1 MSWYHSHHLT
11 SMHLPFMRLSAM
23 HKGVSIG
30 LLCSVGTAVILPAAQ
45 AATMGK
51 TVITSVQH
59 QPLTASITVTGIR
72 SADFSASLASPVV
85 YQQLGLIPMA
95 SMSVSFM
102 ATSAT
107 TGTVVISS
115 TQPIS
120 MPFTDVVLALNDQG
134 QRQVIPK
141 TLLLPLATSLL
152 AKQSSVISAT
162 AQHADPSTLI
172 VNAHTANPLI
182 VRRGAPPA
190 LSSSSSVEP
199 LINTNKAIALPINN
213 ITLSSE
219 PKTNSPQIL
228 VASRK
233 APPPL
238 FSNSEPVE
246 LVYNA
251 SLAIDPPVK
260 NSPALAE
267 SNTSRPQTVANNR
280 QVSPSALVTSKPAL
294 PMPEI
299 VEPVFDTSQPI
310 ELLVKKRL
318 SLAESNTSS
327 QQLLTNNHQLSL
339 PLFATPK
346 IIEPVFKVSQP
357 IELPVKK
364 SPSLAASKTSSPQI
378 LVASRQAPPPLFA
391 TSKPVEPIFN
401 ASQPIELLIK
411 KSPSLAASKT
421 SSPQILIASRQAPP
435 PLFASPKAQRADIIV
450 QSRVPHHTISI
461 NEHRINT
468 IATIPSQADVDQ
480 VVPLV
485 AINNMFDAP
494 ISSDASVDRIIELA
508 AVAKIDDEQKQQA
521 HRITSY
527 PSLNTQISRK
537 IMTVNLNFNDIAAS
551 KMISTKDHTQNRLA
565 SPLADQKISTP
576 SYVVQK
582 NDNLWV
588 ISQQV
593 AKQNNL
599 DVLMVMNQIKS
610 QNIEAFINKNSNHLK
625 ADAKLDLSYYDTVP
639 SQQGLQ
645 TAIADQRQQRLET
658 NKTV

>member
-23 HKGVSIG
+23 HTGVSIG

-199 LINTNKAIALPINN
+199 LINTNKAIALSINN

-238 FSNSEPVE
+238 FSNPKPVE
-246 LVYNA
+246 PVYNA

-267 SNTSRPQTVANNR
+267 SNTSRPQIVANNR

-364 SPSLAASKTSSPQI
+364 SPSLAASKTNSPQI
-378 LVASRQAPPPLFA
+378 LV
-391 TSKPVEPIFN
+391 
-401 ASQPIELLIK
+401 
-411 KSPSLAASKT
+411 
-421 SSPQILIASRQAPP
+421 ASRQAPP

>member
-23 HKGVSIG
+23 HTGVSIG

-120 MPFTDVVLALNDQG
+120 MPFTDVVLALNDQR

-199 LINTNKAIALPINN
+199 LINTNKAIALSINN

-238 FSNSEPVE
+238 FSNPKPIEP
-246 LVYNA
+246 VYNA

-260 NSPALAE
+260 NSSALAE
-267 SNTSRPQTVANNR
+267 SNTSRPQIVANNR
-280 QVSPSALVTSKPAL
+280 QISPSALVTSKSAL

-391 TSKPVEPIFN
+391 
-401 ASQPIELLIK
+401 
-411 KSPSLAASKT
+411 
-421 SSPQILIASRQAPP
+421 
-435 PLFASPKAQRADIIV
+435 SPKAQRADIIV

-468 IATIPSQADVDQ
+468 IATIQSQADVDQ

>member
-23 HKGVSIG
+23 HTGVSIG

-120 MPFTDVVLALNDQG
+120 MPFTDVVLALNDQR

-182 VRRGAPPA
+182 IRRGAPPV
-190 LSSSSSVEP
+190 LSSSSSIEP
-199 LINTNKAIALPINN
+199 LINTNKAIALSINN

-238 FSNSEPVE
+238 FSNPKPIEP
-246 LVYNA
+246 VYNA

-260 NSPALAE
+260 NSSALAE
-267 SNTSRPQTVANNR
+267 SNTSRPQIVANNR
-280 QVSPSALVTSKPAL
+280 QISPSALVTSKSAL

-378 LVASRQAPPPLFA
+378 LV
-391 TSKPVEPIFN
+391 
-401 ASQPIELLIK
+401 
-411 KSPSLAASKT
+411 
-421 SSPQILIASRQAPP
+421 ASRQAPP

>member
-23 HKGVSIG
+23 HTGVSIG

-199 LINTNKAIALPINN
+199 LINTNKAIALSINN

-238 FSNSEPVE
+238 FSNPKPIEP
-246 LVYNA
+246 VYNA

-260 NSPALAE
+260 NSSALAE
-267 SNTSRPQTVANNR
+267 SNTSRPQIVANNR

-364 SPSLAASKTSSPQI
+364 SPSLAASKTNSPQI
-378 LVASRQAPPPLFA
+378 LV
-391 TSKPVEPIFN
+391 
-401 ASQPIELLIK
+401 
-411 KSPSLAASKT
+411 
-421 SSPQILIASRQAPP
+421 ASRQAPP